1 MSETSTKPMAIV
13 LAAGKGTRMKS
24 DLPKVLCR
32 VLERPLVHYVLDAL
46 RAAGVGKIIVVVGYK
61 ADLVRA
67 ALQDYEDLEFVE
79 QTEQL
84 GTGHAVMVCRQQIK
98 DFHGPVFIVAGD
110 SPMLQ
115 AASLSK
121 LVEHYHAANSVCML
135 GTLLHD
141 NPQGLGRIVRDAEGK
156 FTGITEHKDCT
167 EEQLAINEVN
177 MSTYLIDCQHLLS
190 GLQDIN
196 QQNSQSEYYITDVP
210 GILIARGEDVR
221 AEPVLQAC
229 EALSVNTVDQLQD
242 VEKAMKNMA
251 GHA

>member
-1 MSETSTKPMAIV
+1 MFGHLAHTRHLSIPDGAST
-13 LAAGKGTRMKS
+13 
-24 DLPKVLCR
+24 C
-32 VLERPLVHYVLDAL
+32 LEEL
-46 RAAGVGKIIVVVGYK
+46 
-61 ADLVRA
+61 
-67 ALQDYEDLEFVE
+67 LQHFE
-79 QTEQL
+79 QTQPAL
-84 GTGHAVMVCRQQIK
+84 
-98 DFHGPVFIVAGD
+98 
-110 SPMLQ
+110 L
-115 AASLSK
+115 
-121 LVEHYHAANSVCML
+121 L
-135 GTLLHD
+135 GTLEKAD
-141 NPQGLGRIVRDAEGK
+141 PTGLGRIVRDSQGE
-156 FTGITEHKDCT
+156 FTGIVEHKDASA
-167 EEQLAINEVN
+167 EELAIREVN